1 MPRSGRLLLDGAIY
15 HIIQRGHNKT
25 VLFKEQSDLERFKTT
40 IRTYKGKFL
49 FELYHYCLMANHI
62 HLILKIIKK
71 DDLPQLMKGI
81 LQTYSFH
88 FRRKYSYSGYLYEG
102 RYKSIHIDRDD
113 YLLECGR
120 YIERNP
126 VRANIVAEPSKYPW
140 SSYNYYANGKIDD
153 IITADPLYE
162 TLANT
167 RTERKNIYINYV
179 SEIRPYEKLLDEVL
193 NTII

>member
-1 MPRSGRLLLDGAIY
+1 MPREKRLLLDEALY
-15 HIIQRGHNKT
+15 HIIQRGHNKA
-25 VLFKEQSDLERFKTT
+25 VLFREHSDFAIFRMI
-40 IRTYKGKFL
+40 IRSYKNKFL
-49 FELYHYCLMANHI
+49 FELYHYCLMPNHI

-71 DDLPQLMKGI
+71 ENLSQLMKGM
-81 LQTYSFH
+81 LLTYSHH
-88 FRRKYSYSGYLYEG
+88 FRRKYDYSGYLYQG
-102 RYKSIHIDRDD
+102 RYKSIHIDKDD

-153 IITADPLYE
+153 IITVDPLYE
-162 TLANT
+162 TFANT
-167 RTERKNIYINYV
+167 RNERKNIYINYV